1 MTEKLAA
8 IYAVLDDA
16 QLRMDRARALLREL
30 ETADTEMMLTTE
42 ELAIA
47 LKCSREMVYERARDG
62 TIPSHKIGGAL
73 RFSMKEVRE
82 ATRK

>member
-42 ELAIA
+42 ELAMN
-47 LKCSREMVYERARDG
+47 LKISPAMVYERARDG
-62 TIPSHKIGGAL
+62 TFPSHKVGGL
-73 RFSMKEVRE
+73 VRFSMREVRE